1 MNLAGWAN
9 WRHARLPKTHESS
22 AVQINGH
29 LLRLLLSLRLLQPG
43 LPGGVAA
50 RSHGGFRGDYSADFD
65 RTLGVHGRPR
75 PGKLGRRAA
84 GAAPGKPAGGILRA
98 ALWNRGTY
106 YRDLRFGG
114 GGAAAMGAHAAGG
127 PVGLVRLLR
136 GVGLLDRAGAAPEIG
151 RAHG

>member
-98 ALWNRGTY
+98 ALWNRGTHH
-106 YRDLRFGG
+106 RELSAAVRRLKAVALR
-114 GGAAAMGAHAAGG
+114 H
-127 PVGLVRLLR
+127 PV
-136 GVGLLDRAGAAPEIG
+136 
-151 RAHG
+151 